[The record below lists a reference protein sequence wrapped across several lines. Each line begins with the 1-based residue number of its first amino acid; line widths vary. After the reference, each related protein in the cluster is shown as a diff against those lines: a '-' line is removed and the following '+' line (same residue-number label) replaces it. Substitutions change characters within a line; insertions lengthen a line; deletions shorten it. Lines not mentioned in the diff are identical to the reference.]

1 MMMMRRSKRR
11 RFETLALHERAND
24 KRMAAATRAGRRGG
38 EGRNVSAASSSF
50 ASSSS
55 SSSSSF
61 PSFSHFASS
70 LSARKGRRSR
80 SSAENKKGVSVRMC
94 AIDASNSSEEVD
106 LLVVGPGVLGTRVAR
121 QWQQRGLGLV
131 HGKTRSHETRDRI
144 MKGSSK
150 DCPFASVLVDWDE
163 VSKSNNEKLYKYVV
177 FSAPPSG
184 NEDYARCV
192 AEAAD
197 VVDWEKNG
205 TRSLQ
210 S

>member
-1 MMMMRRSKRR
+1 MMMRRSKRR

-38 EGRNVSAASSSF
+38 EGRNVGAASSSF

-55 SSSSSF
+55 SSFSSF
-61 PSFSHFASS
+61 SSFSHFASS

-80 SSAENKKGVSVRMC
+80 SSAESKKGVSVRMC
-94 AIDASNSSEEVD
+94 ASNSSEEVN
-106 LLVVGPGVLGTRVAR
+106 LLIVGPGVLGTRVAR